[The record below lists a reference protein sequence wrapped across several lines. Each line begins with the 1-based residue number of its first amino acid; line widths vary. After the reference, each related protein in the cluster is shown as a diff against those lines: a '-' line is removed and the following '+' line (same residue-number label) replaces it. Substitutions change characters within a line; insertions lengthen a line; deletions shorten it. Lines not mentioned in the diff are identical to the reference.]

1 MDRGIM
7 LYPPTGRVLGRIHND
22 ISVDSGVYSP
32 MERVLVAGT
41 LLHEL
46 QSTKSISLG
55 HRNESCYKWT
65 QRGLRTTSKLTSLVD
80 PHRRI

>member
-1 MDRGIM
+1 MDRGII
-7 LYPPTGRVLGRIHND
+7 LYSPTGRVLGRIHND

-32 MERVLVAGT
+32 MERVLVAGA

-55 HRNESCYKWT
+55 HRNESC
-65 QRGLRTTSKLTSLVD
+65 
-80 PHRRI
+80 